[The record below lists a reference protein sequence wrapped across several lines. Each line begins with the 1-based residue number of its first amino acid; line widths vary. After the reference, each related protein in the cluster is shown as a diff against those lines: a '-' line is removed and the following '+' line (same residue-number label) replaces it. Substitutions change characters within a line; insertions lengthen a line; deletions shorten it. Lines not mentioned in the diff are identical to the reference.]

1 MKILDYTIND
11 FWQNVGDAFAAGWN
25 QFVSYWFS
33 PEEGQT
39 PYIVTFTI
47 GLVFLVAAYLIIKL
61 ILYIFKKA
69 LKLDKDFVK
78 EKTIKRFF
86 FNVIKTVLYFGIVI
100 VFLIIL
106 KADLSGLSTII
117 SSAILAIGI
126 ALQDVVGNFA
136 SGVIIVNT
144 KLFTIGEYID
154 VGGLC
159 EGTVE
164 DVTFL
169 NTRLKTVDGQ
179 QVTVPNSTIT
189 KSVVK
194 NYSRNA
200 VRRINVNLGVD
211 YNTDI
216 ELAKKVLLEVCKNDK
231 RIMQEPA
238 PQAVLTA
245 FNEYSLNLSLRCYV
259 PTVVYWTVLFELNEK
274 ILYAFRENH
283 ISIAFPRVA
292 LSSPYGNAVIIKQG
306 EDKDNE

>member
-1 MKILDYTIND
+1 MKILSFDWSN
-11 FWQNVGDAFAAGWN
+11 FWGSIGDAFVAGWEH
-25 QFVSYWFS
+25 FIDFWFSSESGASPYVVTFSIGLIFLAVSYL
-33 PEEGQT
+33 
-39 PYIVTFTI
+39 IAK
-47 GLVFLVAAYLIIKL
+47 LVLLII
-61 ILYIFKKA
+61 KKA
-69 LKLDKDFVK
+69 LKLDTDFVK

-86 FNVIKTVLYFGIVI
+86 FNTLKAIIYVCIVLA
-100 VFLIIL
+100 FLVIL
-106 KADLSGLSTII
+106 KVDLTGLSTII

-126 ALQDVVGNFA
+126 ALQDIVGNFA

-144 KLFTIGEYID
+144 KLFVIGEYID

-169 NTRLKTVDGQ
+169 NTQLKTVDGQ
-179 QVTVPNSTIT
+179 QVTVPNKTIT
-189 KSVVK
+189 NSVIK

-216 ELAKKVLLEVCKNDK
+216 ELAKKVLVELCKNDK
-231 RIMQEPA
+231 RIMQDPA

-245 FNEYSLNLSLRCYV
+245 FNEYSLNLSIRCYV
-259 PTVVYWTVLFELNEK
+259 PTTVYWTVLFDLNEK
-274 ILYAFRENH
+274 ILYAFRENN

-292 LSSPYGNAVIIKQG
+292 LSSPRGEAVLLEKK
-306 EDKDNE
+306 ESK

>member
-1 MKILDYTIND
+1 MKILDYTFND
-11 FWQNVGDAFAAGWN
+11 FWASVGNAFATGWD
-25 QFVSYWFS
+25 QFISYWFS
-33 PEEGQT
+33 SENGQT
-39 PYIVTFTI
+39 PYIVTFSV
-47 GLVFLVAAYLIIKL
+47 GLTFLIVAYLLVKLVLMII
-61 ILYIFKKA
+61 KKA

-86 FNVIKTVLYFGIVI
+86 FNTLKIILYFAIVI
-100 VFLIIL
+100 IFLIIL

-126 ALQDVVGNFA
+126 ALQDIVGNFA

-144 KLFTIGEYID
+144 KLFVIGEYID

-164 DVTFL
+164 DVNFL
-169 NTRLKTVDGQ
+169 NTQLRTVDGQ
-179 QVTVPNSTIT
+179 QITVPNSTIT

-200 VRRINVNLGVD
+200 VRRICINLGVD

-216 ELAKKVLLEVCKNDK
+216 ELAKKVLVEICQNDK

-245 FNEYSLNLSLRCYV
+245 FNEYSLNLSIRCYV
-259 PTVVYWTVLFELNEK
+259 PTSVYWTVLFDLNEK
-274 ILYAFRENH
+274 ILYAFRENN

-292 LSSPYGNAVIIKQG
+292 LSSPNGNAVLLKQDG
-306 EDKDNE
+306 VKDNE